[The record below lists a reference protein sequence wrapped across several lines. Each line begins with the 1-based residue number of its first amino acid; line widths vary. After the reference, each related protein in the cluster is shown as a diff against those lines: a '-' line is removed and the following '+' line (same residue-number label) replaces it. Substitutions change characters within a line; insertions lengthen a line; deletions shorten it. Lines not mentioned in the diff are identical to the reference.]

1 MLASLAKR
9 DLLDRAEA
17 VRPAA
22 KQPAHIQTQ
31 PSIKVFVSYARA
43 DLAFA
48 DKLVGALEAHS
59 TEVRI
64 DRRDLPFARV
74 WQDELVEMVRWADT
88 VLFIISPDA
97 IASKWCEWELAQ
109 VVKHQQ
115 RLGPIVYRPVEN
127 DRIPEELSKL
137 QHISFAPP
145 IDFDTAIERLVEQ
158 LGTDIDWVRHHT
170 DLADAAR
177 DWKQADQSS
186 DFLLR
191 GAALRGA
198 QSWLDARPPT
208 APAPTAE
215 QLELIT
221 ASQRAS
227 GRRRWNWT
235 LGVIAVA
242 AIAIGLAGLAY
253 WQREVAIANEET
265 AKTNERIARQNEERA
280 NAERDQALRRQ
291 SLFLAEKS
299 QQESE
304 RGNGTNGILLALE
317 ALPKDMGKPDRPYVI
332 EAEIAAFRA
341 LQAPLE
347 LAVLEGHGATVW
359 SVAFSPDGT
368 RLASGSSDDTV
379 RLWDVASGQE
389 TARLEGHGADVNSV
403 AFSPDGTRLASGGD
417 DDTVR
422 LWDMA
427 SGQQTARLEGHG
439 DGVGS
444 VAFSPDGTRLAS
456 GRRGSIFGGG
466 DNAVHLWDVASGQE
480 TARLEGHGD

>member
-1 MLASLAKR
+1 MLLSLAKR
-9 DLLDRAEA
+9 DLLDPAQA

-22 KQPAHIQTQ
+22 EQPAHIQTH

-48 DKLVGALEAHS
+48 DQLVAALEARDI
-59 TEVRI
+59 EVRI

-88 VLFIISPDA
+88 VLFIISPDS
-97 IASKWCEWELAQ
+97 IGSKWCEWELAQ
-109 VVKHQQ
+109 VEKHQK
-115 RLGPIVYRPVEN
+115 RLGPIIFRPVEN

-137 QHISFAPP
+137 QHISFAPSS
-145 IDFDTAIERLVEQ
+145 DFDAAIERLVEQ
-158 LGTDIDWVRHHT
+158 LGTDIDWVRQHT

-177 DWKQADQSS
+177 DWKHADQSP

-265 AKTNERIARQNEERA
+265 AETNEKSRARTKSGQTQNATKRLGVS
-280 NAERDQALRRQ
+280 R
-291 SLFLAEKS
+291 LFLAEKS
-299 QQESE
+299 QQETE
-304 RGNGTNGILLALE
+304 RGNATNGILLALE
-317 ALPKDMGKPDRPYVI
+317 ALPKDMAKPDRPYVV
-332 EAEIAAFRA
+332 EAEAALYGA
-341 LQAPLE
+341 VLE
-347 LAVLEGHGATVW
+347 RRELYVLEGHTDQVRSA
-359 SVAFSPDGT
+359 AFSPDGT
-368 RLASGSSDDTV
+368 RVVTAS
-379 RLWDVASGQE
+379 Q
-389 TARLEGHGADVNSV
+389 
-403 AFSPDGTRLASGGD
+403 
-417 DDTVR
+417 
-422 LWDMA
+422 
-427 SGQQTARLEGHG
+427 
-439 DGVGS
+439 
-444 VAFSPDGTRLAS
+444 
-456 GRRGSIFGGG
+456 
-466 DNAVHLWDVASGQE
+466 
-480 TARLEGHGD
+480 